1 MQDSRCGLP
10 RIPLP
15 RTRVNKPLRGA
26 RTAGRPDAA
35 SRRGRPTFLPGVGP
49 RHGKIASAVHRDREW
64 VGELAHEGAVGGEV
78 SPRQV
83 AQAPVRPFH
92 QLATVE
98 RAQGVT
104 DEEVVGGE
112 AERAQ
117 GVVGDEVVRRPGLRM
132 YRFM

>member
-1 MQDSRCGLP
+1 MTLAR
-10 RIPLP
+10 
-15 RTRVNKPLRGA
+15 RGETSGIDVDGGAA
-26 RTAGRPDAA
+26 RHREPT
-35 SRRGRPTFLPGVGP
+35 RGRPTDLPVVGP
-49 RHGKIASAVHRDREW
+49 RHGKIASAVHRDRER